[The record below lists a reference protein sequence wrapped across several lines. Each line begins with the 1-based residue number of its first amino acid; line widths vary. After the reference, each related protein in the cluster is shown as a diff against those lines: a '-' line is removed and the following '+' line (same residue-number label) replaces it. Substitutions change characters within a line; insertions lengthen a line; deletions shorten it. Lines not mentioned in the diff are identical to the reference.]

1 MTEAPIIPTLA
12 VSACVWRA
20 GEVLLIRR
28 AKPPVTDA
36 WSLPGGH
43 VEAGETVAAAVAR
56 ELLEETGVT
65 ARLDTLVGV
74 YDVLPRDAN
83 GKLIAH
89 YGICC
94 FTGPWLSGEA
104 QALSDA
110 AEVRWLPP
118 ERFAGVPFLPGVRA
132 AIARAKELLTL

>member
-1 MTEAPIIPTLA
+1 MAEAPIIPRLA

-28 AKPPVTDA
+28 AKPPISDA

-43 VEAGETVAAAVAR
+43 VDPGETMAAAAVR

-74 YDVLPRDAN
+74 YDVLPRDAE
-83 GKLIAH
+83 GRLLAH
-89 YGICC
+89 YGLAC

-104 QALSDA
+104 QAASDA
-110 AEVRWLPP
+110 ADVLWLAP
-118 ERFAGVPFLPGVRA
+118 ECFAGVAFLPSVRA